1 MPKPALTPTLS
12 WALALK
18 TAATALATALTTSL
32 PAGLPAPLA
41 ALDNPET
48 MAALGRAAGAL
59 VPRLGGG
66 KAAGAGSQPVSP
78 EATLLAQQEATTH
91 RPVSYTASPSLPG
104 TLNAPW
110 WTDFAHLIY
119 WFYVVATFTTVAFL
133 GYLYDLLV
141 RRREAAH
148 PIRETRGFSR
158 AQTGDLVTAIL
169 PLTWSATMVMHAST
183 HSINFDENTAGAAF
197 SFTVIAYQ
205 WGWNYYFPRDVVSQM
220 EAAPRIVGRGR
231 VVQFAPTPLETAEV
245 NATDLWAMRATVGG
259 RHGSRTGRLNASSAL
274 SLTLPTDL
282 PAGALSALPAGAGW
296 RAAAAAALGE
306 AVPAPASGGALGT
319 SALTSPV
326 GGLEVVTSSLARPSA
341 FVAGDRLVLGAR
353 HYSASPALP
362 SAPRAAAWASAA
374 PQGGAL
380 RTPTAPGRPLLGH
393 LSGALAEGRPLA
405 PLAPLA
411 EGLDLLRGAQP
422 RTPGQL
428 LLWTGP
434 DAVTGSGSTALA
446 STEDMGWLTPLPARE
461 ATARATLATSHA
473 WAEALPAQALAGRAP
488 GPLLLPFD
496 LTARDL
502 LAHVGGTTPVSW
514 VGASAALESEIG
526 SDSQALWA
534 GGLVPDLSAGALAAG
549 TAGGAEVH
557 PAGALRRAALP
568 LAPALAPALALTSRT
583 PAAAPVGAA
592 PAPALGAALGLPRA
606 PRPGIAGAGTAALP
620 GLLQAP
626 SARAG
631 GLGALAALGAG
642 SPLASAAARAPIGP
656 SGPGLGLD
664 EARLVRSAAS
674 RLSDP
679 ALVAGKVDALTGPST
694 ALPLGPLGLL
704 GLGWSTTASIS
715 SYPSFKMAR
724 GGILRRPM
732 VGLRGAP
739 APHQGLPAPLA
750 APLLG
755 KVGSPLGRPQL
766 RLWAPLEAPAAA
778 VGAPLE
784 GAPMA
789 WASSWAFAGPAPAE
803 DLDPAFINTVWTP
816 ETNTTRRSDHNSRY
830 LVTWAPLGGALAQ
843 GGDFAPAQSGP
854 GARALLAPL
863 AVRTSLLALNEAG
876 LKNTAGGSGAKPSLA
891 AMTLPQAA
899 LGGSGAGLT
908 TSAWPALWAFTPSFG
923 PSPLGFV
930 GQSRGAAWS
939 AGRAGSLLTA
949 QARASVHG
957 ALSPELSSVSSGES
971 LTSLIAAM
979 DLVRMTG
986 PDRAPLARQGY
997 VPLSSSI
1004 SASRRLRVT
1013 KGISLPSD
1021 TPMHIICGSKDVI
1034 HSWAIPGLGVKIDCI
1049 PGYNSHRR
1057 LLLRWR
1063 GAYWGQCMEVCG
1075 RYHHWMPIMVNVV
1088 HPALFADWCLT
1099 FLRGLDTQA
1108 HSGSVGPTPQALTHL
1123 LGALKGGS

>member
-1 MPKPALTPTLS
+1 MPKPSLS
-12 WALALK
+12 PLQSWLLAIY
-18 TAATALATALTTSL
+18 TVATAFSAPLATSL

-41 ALDNPET
+41 ALDDPAA

-59 VPRLGGG
+59 APRLGGLR
-66 KAAGAGSQPVSP
+66 AAGPGSQPVAP

-91 RPVSYTASPSLPG
+91 RPVSYTSSPSLPG

-110 WTDFAHLIY
+110 WTDFAHLVY

-158 AQTGDLVTAIL
+158 AQTGDLVTAVL

-231 VVQFAPTPLETAEV
+231 VVKFSPTPLETAE
-245 NATDLWAMRATVGG
+245 AAAADLWAMRATVGA

-282 PAGALSALPAGAGW
+282 PAGALSALPAGASW
-296 RAAAAAALGE
+296 RAAAAAGLGE
-306 AVPAPASGGALGT
+306 VVPSPASGGALGA

-326 GGLEVVTSSLARPSA
+326 GGLEVVTSALARPSA
-341 FVAGDRLVLGAR
+341 FVSGDRLVLGAR
-353 HYSASPALP
+353 HYAASSALP
-362 SAPRAAAWASAA
+362 SAPRAAAWAAAA
-374 PQGGAL
+374 PQGVA
-380 RTPTAPGRPLLGH
+380 PQAPGRPLLAH

-405 PLAPLA
+405 PQAPLA

-422 RTPGQL
+422 SRPGQL

-434 DAVTGSGSTALA
+434 DAVTGAGSTALA

-461 ATARATLATSHA
+461 ATARATLATGHA
-473 WAEALPAQALAGRAP
+473 WAETLPPRALEGRTP

-502 LAHVGGTTPVSW
+502 LAHVGGSVPVSW
-514 VGASAALESEIG
+514 IGASAALESEIG
-526 SDSQALWA
+526 PDSQALWA
-534 GGLVPDLSAGALAAG
+534 GGLVPDLSAGALLSGRAGAA
-549 TAGGAEVH
+549 ESS
-557 PAGALRRAALP
+557 PAGALLRAP
-568 LAPALAPALALTSRT
+568 RPMAPALAPALALS
-583 PAAAPVGAA
+583 PLA
-592 PAPALGAALGLPRA
+592 PAPAPAGASPLLALGAGLGLPRS
-606 PRPGIAGAGTAALP
+606 PLPGVGGVGGASLPGALRGAGARPEGFGPLTPTEVGAAAAA
-620 GLLQAP
+620 AP
-626 SARAG
+626 
-631 GLGALAALGAG
+631 
-642 SPLASAAARAPIGP
+642 ARAPVGP

-679 ALVAGKVDALTGPST
+679 ALVAGKVDAPTGPFT

-704 GLGWSTTASIS
+704 GLGWSTTASLAT
-715 SYPSFKMAR
+715 YPSFKMAR

-739 APHQGLPAPLA
+739 APHQGLSAPLA

-755 KVGSPLGRPQL
+755 KVGAPLGRPQL
-766 RLWAPLEAPAAA
+766 QLWAPLDVPAAS
-778 VGAPLE
+778 VGSPLE
-784 GAPMA
+784 GASMA
-789 WASSWAFAGPAPAE
+789 WASSWAFTGPAPAE

-830 LVTWAPLGGALAQ
+830 LVTWAPLGAALTQ
-843 GGDFAPAQSGP
+843 GGAFAPTQSGP
-854 GARALLAPL
+854 GARAPLAPL
-863 AVRTSLLALNEAG
+863 AVRTSLLALNETG
-876 LKNTAGGSGAKPSLA
+876 LKNTAGGSGAKASLA
-891 AMTLPQAA
+891 ALTLPQPT
-899 LGGSGAGLT
+899 LGGAGAPA
-908 TSAWPALWAFTPSFG
+908 AWPALWAFTPAFG
-923 PSPLGFV
+923 PAPAVFV
-930 GQSRGAAWS
+930 GQPRGAAWT
-939 AGRAGSLLTA
+939 AGRSGSLLTA
-949 QARASVHG
+949 QARAAVHG
-957 ALSPELSSVSSGES
+957 ALSPELSSVSSGSS
-971 LTSLIAAM
+971 LTSLIAAL

-986 PDRAPLARQGY
+986 PDHPPLARQGY

-1004 SASRRLRVT
+1004 SSSRRLRVT

-1123 LGALKGGS
+1123 LGALQGGR